1 MSSDLSSW
9 NSTGSLPMQH
19 VRRKSQQGHCTL
31 QQQQQLS
38 TTGSGYQSKLQ
49 HQLIQPH
56 TAQLLALE
64 HSSISGGAQQGLLPL
79 VSAFDPLEA
88 GPFEQLLQ
96 HMVLHVG
103 AALLSKVT
111 RHVLGVWRAV
121 RRLWQN
127 SCKLQTTHS
136 ATLRVRT
143 QSNTVI
149 SSTHAATH
157 SVTQSTIQPSNYLVH
172 SSNIQGEGEA

>member
-1 MSSDLSSW
+1 MRAGSHSKATARCNNN
-9 NSTGSLPMQH
+9 NSTTRPAAGTNRNS
-19 VRRKSQQGHCTL
+19 
-31 QQQQQLS
+31 S
-38 TTGSGYQSKLQ
+38 TNCHTPLNCPPWNTHQSAVV
-49 HQLIQPH
+49 HNR
-56 TAQLLALE
+56 
-64 HSSISGGAQQGLLPL
+64 LLPL
-79 VSAFDPLEA
+79 VCAFDPLEA

-96 HMVLHVG
+96 HLVLHVG
-103 AALLSKVT
+103 AALMSKVT
-111 RHVLGVWRAV
+111 RHVLRVWRAL

-172 SSNIQGEGEA
+172 SSNIQGEGAA